1 MDTRKEIY
9 KTDWLASNPVF
20 YNELT
25 GQVSHNINDIIN
37 FSKFDF
43 HPEGLNNYLEFGYS
57 VFGQTPIKHVK
68 FLRHSSRLTI
78 EKNNKIEVEYLDD
91 PTEEWLVRTS
101 SEDDVLQLLSNSI
114 HQWEKSVQGEI
125 VIPTSGGYDSR
136 LLNFLI
142 EDKSRVRAFTYGIS
156 NKQENSFEAIYA
168 KLLCKKLAIQWEQV
182 ELGNYHQYLDEWDSL
197 FGVSTHAH
205 GMYQIEFYHKILSRV
220 SGNNPFLSGI
230 IGDAWAGS
238 INISEITSPLDVL
251 QLGYGH
257 GIKADTKMS
266 YLSSNGDLIDE
277 YYATHKDKLESPI
290 FRVIESMRFKIIL
303 LSYLMKIPRHLGFQP
318 WSPFLDSEIAL
329 SMLTLPSERRKD
341 RLWQKEF
348 FEKNNLNLEDMGF
361 NVNKSNTLNLQA
373 MKISPLEPLNSDLL
387 REIVHPDYV
396 EWINRYI
403 PARLTLWDV
412 LWNIHRIPKVRR
424 LVYVFNLEDKRLKA
438 YYAYLTLKP
447 LENLIIR
454 RNTILCL

>member
-1 MDTRKEIY
+1 MDINQKIY
-9 KTDWLASNPVF
+9 QTDWLASSPVF

-25 GQVSHNINDIIN
+25 GQVSHNINDVID

-57 VFGQTPIKHVK
+57 VFGQTPIKNIK
-68 FLRHSSRLTI
+68 FLRHSSKLTVG
-78 EKNNKIEVEYLDD
+78 KNNEIKVEHLEDSSEYWLDKA
-91 PTEEWLVRTS
+91 T
-101 SEDDVLQLLSNSI
+101 SEDDVFQLLCNAI

-156 NKQENSFEAIYA
+156 NNQEDSFEAIYA
-168 KLLCKKLAIQWEQV
+168 KLLCKKLSIQWERI
-182 ELGNYHQYLDEWDSL
+182 EIGNYHHYINDWDSI

-205 GMYQIEFYHKILSRV
+205 GMYQIEFYHKILSKV
-220 SGNNPFLSGI
+220 EGNNPFLSGI

-238 INISEITSPLDVL
+238 VNITEIQSPSDILK
-251 QLGYGH
+251 LGYSH
-257 GIKADTKMS
+257 GIKADSQMS
-266 YLSSNGDLIDE
+266 YLSSKSELINE
-277 YYATHKDKLESPI
+277 YYEIHKDKLNLPI

-303 LSYLMKIPRHLGFQP
+303 LSYLMRIPRHLGFQA
-318 WSPFLDSEIAL
+318 WSPFLDIETAL
-329 SMLTLPSERRKD
+329 SMLTLPSERRKN

-361 NVNKSNTLNLQA
+361 KTNKSNTLNLQA
-373 MKISPLEPLNSDLL
+373 MKISPLDPLNSNLL
-387 REIVHPDYV
+387 REIIHPDYV
-396 EWINRYI
+396 EWINRHI
-403 PARLTLWDV
+403 PARLTSWDV
-412 LWNIHRIPKVRR
+412 FWNIHRIPKVRR

-447 LENLIIR
+447 LENLIKR
-454 RNTILCL
+454 RNAILYS